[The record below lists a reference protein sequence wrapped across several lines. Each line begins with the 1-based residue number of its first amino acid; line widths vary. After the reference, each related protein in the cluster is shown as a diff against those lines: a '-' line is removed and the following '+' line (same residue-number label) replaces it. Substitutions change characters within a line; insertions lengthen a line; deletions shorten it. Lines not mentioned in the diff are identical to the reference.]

1 MENLAVGTGLDQFQ
15 EPSSRR
21 FSRKWLYALLLV
33 IVGIICI
40 GWFVIFPPAS
50 TPKEVT
56 VVIPSGMTSR
66 QTGELLQSH
75 GVVRYG
81 GLYTSLTSVLRNYGL
96 VHSGEYKFTK
106 PYTLFHVVRM
116 TLRGEY
122 GGARI
127 KITFPE
133 GVTVRDMGA
142 ILTKQ
147 IPNFKQDDFLGLAQP
162 LEGKLFPDTY
172 FFFESTA
179 PQQIISRMQTGYL
192 EKIKPLFENA
202 DGVLYTEDDVIVM
215 ASILEREAKNSD
227 EAGIISGILWKRLE
241 KGMPLQVDATFLYT
255 IGKGSDQLTTAD
267 LAHNE
272 PYNTYVNKGLPPGPI
287 GNPGVSM
294 VEAAL
299 HPVDSSYYYYLHD
312 PNGHVHFAK
321 TYSEH
326 LANKKK
332 YLK

>member
-1 MENLAVGTGLDQFQ
+1 MRSV
-15 EPSSRR
+15 
-21 FSRKWLYALLLV
+21 WLE
-33 IVGIICI
+33 G
-40 GWFVIFPPAS
+40 PARL
-50 TPKEVT
+50 PLM
-56 VVIPSGMTSR
+56 P
-66 QTGELLQSH
+66 
-75 GVVRYG
+75 
-81 GLYTSLTSVLRNYGL
+81 
-96 VHSGEYKFTK
+96 
-106 PYTLFHVVRM
+106 VRM
-116 TLRGEY
+116 LLIPVCHGFNFLSS
-122 GGARI
+122 I
-127 KITFPE
+127 KSHSFSF
-133 GVTVRDMGA
+133 
-142 ILTKQ
+142 LS
-147 IPNFKQDDFLGLAQP
+147 NFS
-162 LEGKLFPDTY
+162 Y
-172 FFFESTA
+172 FFTYIF
-179 PQQIISRMQTGYL
+179 
-192 EKIKPLFENA
+192 
-202 DGVLYTEDDVIVM
+202 VM

-294 VEAAL
+294 VLAAL